1 MITYANQQE
10 RPFRE
15 TGVLA
20 LDLVNT
26 RDPYAADPERLAR
39 VADLER
45 FLAAHD
51 LDGPA
56 TARDLA
62 ACRALRRELRAAVA
76 AGEAAE
82 LARRLDA
89 IAGGLAVAP
98 TVELDGSDG
107 LRLGVRAR
115 DGAPVVE
122 RVAVAAVASLAAA
135 VAEHGASRVRTC
147 GGRPVRG
154 RVRRHLAQRH
164 APLLLAALRQPA
176 QRVAAPRPS
185 ARLTRHV
192 HLLLQPPGGAAVLGG
207 AALPAERVGLD
218 AVEAP
223 ALAARPVRRRALDRM
238 PSPSGRATRCTNCA
252 RAGQYQLTCHVP
264 SRSSY
269 ARSVVPRWSGGASR
283 PNRTSCTARPPSAHA
298 KCHSPSCWRVPPSAS
313 HQVLATSQAPTKR
326 PNSMSSSASGA

>member
-1 MITYANQQE
+1 M
-10 RPFRE
+10 
-15 TGVLA
+15 LA

-45 FLAAHD
+45 FLAEHD

-56 TARDLA
+56 TARDLE
-62 ACRALRRELRAAVA
+62 ACRALRRELRGAVA

-122 RVAVAAVASLAAA
+122 RMAVAAVASLAAA

-147 GGRPVRG
+147 GADPCEDAFVDTSRNGT
-154 RVRRHLAQRH
+154 RRYCSPRCANRRN
-164 APLLLAALRQPA
+164 AALHRARQ
-176 QRVAAPRPS
+176 R
-185 ARLTRHV
+185 
-192 HLLLQPPGGAAVLGG
+192 G
-207 AALPAERVGLD
+207 
-218 AVEAP
+218 
-223 ALAARPVRRRALDRM
+223 
-238 PSPSGRATRCTNCA
+238 
-252 RAGQYQLTCHVP
+252 
-264 SRSSY
+264 
-269 ARSVVPRWSGGASR
+269 
-283 PNRTSCTARPPSAHA
+283 
-298 KCHSPSCWRVPPSAS
+298 
-313 HQVLATSQAPTKR
+313 
-326 PNSMSSSASGA
+326 